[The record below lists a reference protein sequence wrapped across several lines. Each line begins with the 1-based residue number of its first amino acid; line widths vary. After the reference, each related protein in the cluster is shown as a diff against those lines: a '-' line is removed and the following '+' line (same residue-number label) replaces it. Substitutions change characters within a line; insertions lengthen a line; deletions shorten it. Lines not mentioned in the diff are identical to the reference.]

1 MQLMRKAFHGLVV
14 AFFAFGFL
22 ALGPKSSYAF
32 NNLQY
37 NLIKISVCITVPF
50 GDDEFLVVVD
60 SNTGGTLVMGDV
72 LAILTVIPICHPGG
86 QFYAFLNNGAV
97 TNVAVIPGL

>member
-1 MQLMRKAFHGLVV
+1 MQLLRKALQGLAV
-14 AFFAFGFL
+14 AFLALGFL

-37 NLIKISVCITVPF
+37 NLIKIGACISAPQADF
-50 GDDEFLVVVD
+50 DALIVVD
-60 SNTGGTLVMGDV
+60 SNSGGTLVIVDA
-72 LAILTVIPICHPGG
+72 LAIITVIPICHPGG

-97 TNVAVIPGL
+97 TNVAVIPNL